1 MPAPSFLVPPCRL
14 CMQALTMS
22 NCKPNLLMYPSPP
35 RVFLL
40 QHLPEQRSKAMEHG
54 YLQLKGAFRVMLSLA
69 QGQWTTVKIGG
80 REVEFRVDESALVGV
95 SSMPRTHH
103 FIARDRLSE
112 KLYWFEQFAA
122 ISTPSHVYV
131 ELCAL
136 SNGDVC
142 LGVWETRCNRPFHA
156 LLIFRQE
163 CGKCELFTVHNFRT
177 IFPGVVFDTS
187 MEFDWDKMQR

>member
-1 MPAPSFLVPPCRL
+1 MNASPVVSGPTMPTVHASANDEQLQAKSTDVPF
-14 CMQALTMS
+14 ATKS
-22 NCKPNLLMYPSPP
+22 IPP
-35 RVFLL
+35 AT
-40 QHLPEQRSKAMEHG
+40 PEQRSKAMEHG

-131 ELCAL
+131 EFCAL